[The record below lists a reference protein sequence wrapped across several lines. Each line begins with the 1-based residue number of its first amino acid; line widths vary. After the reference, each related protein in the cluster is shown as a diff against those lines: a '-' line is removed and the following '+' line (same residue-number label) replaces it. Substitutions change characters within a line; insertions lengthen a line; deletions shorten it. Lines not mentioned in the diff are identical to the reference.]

1 VGETFVTETARFIP
15 NQFEIRA
22 QYQHRFSQ
30 NVSGRIAASFELT
43 EETAD
48 RYSDASI
55 FGIGLGADI
64 SPEGSLVLAPVAE
77 YDFGTLKEGLDVSGI
92 RGGIGISWRF

>member
-1 VGETFVTETARFIP
+1 MGEAFVTETERFIP

-22 QYQHRFSQ
+22 QYQHRFSH
-30 NVSGRIAASFELT
+30 NLSGRIAARLELT

-55 FGIGLGADI
+55 LGVGLGADI
-64 SPEGSLVLAPVAE
+64 SLDGRFVVAPVAE
-77 YDFGTLKEGLDVSGI
+77 YDFGTLKEGLDVTGI
-92 RGGIGISWRF
+92 QGGIGISWRF